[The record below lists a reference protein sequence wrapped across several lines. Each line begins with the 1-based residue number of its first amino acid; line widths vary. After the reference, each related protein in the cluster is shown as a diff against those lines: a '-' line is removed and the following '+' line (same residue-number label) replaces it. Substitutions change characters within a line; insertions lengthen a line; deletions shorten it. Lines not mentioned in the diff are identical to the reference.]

1 MGHTPKISFEALAL
15 VSLPDFTST
24 LPVQK
29 GKGSE
34 PDSNRDWGPV
44 TGGETFPYFHFPE
57 AIF

>member
-1 MGHTPKISFEALAL
+1 VGGHTSNISFEAFFF
-15 VSLPDFTST
+15 SPDFTST

-29 GKGSE
+29 GKDSE